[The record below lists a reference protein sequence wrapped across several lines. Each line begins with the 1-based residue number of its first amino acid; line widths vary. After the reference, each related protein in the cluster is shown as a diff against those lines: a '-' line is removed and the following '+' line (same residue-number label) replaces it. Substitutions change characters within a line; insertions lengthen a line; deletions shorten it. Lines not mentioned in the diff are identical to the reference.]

1 MAGRC
6 RSADRLLAGATG
18 RAILGVAAF
27 SQDSTCTLAGRDG
40 LPGTQRRTGI
50 GPLRRTALAGLAS
63 PRNASEHGLC
73 VLTHRA
79 SPGKKKLLVRC
90 CRHYRRSERG
100 YRSGSFSWRD
110 NARGVKPALT
120 TAHDT

>member
-6 RSADRLLAGATG
+6 RSANRLLAGTTG
-18 RAILGVAAF
+18 RAILGVAALG
-27 SQDSTCTLAGRDG
+27 QDRTCTLAGGDG
-40 LPGTQRRTGI
+40 LPGTQRRTGV

-79 SPGKKKLLVRC
+79 SPGKKNFWC
-90 CRHYRRSERG
+90 DADDTAANPSTAAG
-100 YRSGSFSWRD
+100 
-110 NARGVKPALT
+110 PADSIGGT
-120 TAHDT
+120 